1 MASTLTFPQ
10 MFPVIEGFCPATD
23 NAGRTGDYISLK
35 NAHCVFFVFHIEQ
48 GNAATIA
55 LSVSEA
61 TAVAP
66 TAAQV
71 MPATFPIWA
80 NETCATTDAMVR
92 QANAANFTTSAAVLH
107 KIVVF
112 KIEAS
117 ILSAG
122 FDCVAAVTGASNV
135 ANLTSCQMYIQQRYQ
150 QGVPPSAIID

>member
-10 MFPVIEGFCPATD
+10 MYPVIRGIEPQ
-23 NAGRTGDYISLK
+23 AGAAITGDYVSLK
-35 NAHCVFFVFHIEQ
+35 NAHCVHFVFFITQ
-48 GNAATIA
+48 ANAATMA

-122 FDCVAAVTGASNV
+122 FDCVAAVTGASNA
-135 ANLTSCQMYIQQRYQ
+135 ANITACLMFLEPRFAQAT
-150 QGVPPSAIID
+150 PPSAIID